1 MSNEL
6 TIKLSEIREWTANPA
21 LHVSLAE
28 IIVLRLRQNTEP
40 LGIVAERHAWKADI
54 LQNAPNE
61 YVQMFG
67 DHGGWIGG
75 VGDKRFGGT
84 AYRLRADVKVVD
96 DTVKDGEKEN
106 DNATT
111 T

>member
-6 TIKLSEIREWTANPA
+6 TIKLSKIREWTGSPA
-21 LHVSLAE
+21 LSVGLAE
-28 IIVLRLRQNTEP
+28 TMVLQLRQNTEP
-40 LGIVAERHAWKADI
+40 LGIVAERHKWKADI
-54 LQNAPNE
+54 LHNAPTE
-61 YVQMFG
+61 CVQMFG

-84 AYRLRADVKVVD
+84 AYRLRADVKVVG